1 MKSQIASITEENKEL
16 LEKIRH
22 MEITHGNDAFRMSK
36 LEEDNKRMTGQLEA
50 FGKMRD
56 CLFELLKN
64 ASL

>member
-22 MEITHGNDAFRMSK
+22 MEITHGKDAFRMRK